1 MAQATARHI
10 LVSSDELCRKLM
22 SQLRNG
28 AEFGLL
34 AAQHSTCP
42 SARNGGN
49 LGSFEPGKMVPEFD
63 RVAFSAPLHTV
74 HGPVHSRF
82 GYHIIEV
89 LERD

>member
-1 MAQATARHI
+1 MPHATARHI

-34 AAQHSTCP
+34 AARHSTCP
-42 SARNGGN
+42 SARDGGN
-49 LGSFEPGKMVPEFD
+49 LGSFERGKMVPEFD
-63 RVAFSAPLHTV
+63 HVAFTAPLHTV
-74 HGPVHSRF
+74 HGPVQTRF

-89 LERD
+89 LARD